1 MTSRFTEVGLYILLL
16 PLSSRRESTAKST
29 KVGPTTKEPATRQN
43 RKRAYNGDSETMAS
57 AIELVAFMQR
67 VLENFRPSLISE
79 FRVLENNCPPI
90 FSWKMILLY
99 YRRMLRYMLFFFLN
113 LSWKFWKSIFSRT
126 TRLDIDNKY
135 YYSRIEFLIFFA
147 ITIPT

>member
-1 MTSRFTEVGLYILLL
+1 
-16 PLSSRRESTAKST
+16 
-29 KVGPTTKEPATRQN
+29 
-43 RKRAYNGDSETMAS
+43 MAS

-99 YRRMLRYMLFFFLN
+99 YRRMLRYMLFFFF
-113 LSWKFWKSIFSRT
+113 KFVLEILEKYIFEDDEIRY
-126 TRLDIDNKY
+126 R
-135 YYSRIEFLIFFA
+135 
-147 ITIPT
+147 